1 MRKTFCYTLR
11 MSIVTISSK
20 HQIVIPKEIRR
31 KLNMKPGQKLRVN
44 ENERGQVV
52 IEPNSVVD
60 EYFGMFA
67 GKEIWG
73 KDPVATIRKMRDEW
87 DE

>member
-1 MRKTFCYTLR
+1 MNTTT
-11 MSIVTISSK
+11 VSSK
-20 HQIVIPKEIRR
+20 YQIVIPKEIRR
-31 KLNMKPGQKLRVN
+31 KLNIKPGQKLRLN
-44 ENERGQVV
+44 ENKQGQVV
-52 IEPNSVVD
+52 IEPNSIAD

-87 DE
+87 DD